1 MKIAVNARFLLADSL
16 EGIGT
21 FTHEIVSRLARDRPD
36 DELLCFFD
44 RPYDSRFATA
54 SNVRPFV
61 LRPPARHPFLFL
73 WWFEWSVARA
83 LARHRPD
90 VFFSP
95 DGFLSLRAA
104 VPTLLV
110 VHDIAFVRCPEGLD
124 ASRRLY
130 YRVMTR
136 AWTRKAARIATV
148 SEFSRREIVQVY
160 GVASERI
167 DVVPNGVNAAFRPL
181 ARDEQSAVRGR
192 YSGGADYLLHVG
204 AIHPRKNVVRL
215 LRAFDRFKR
224 NAGRPTKLLL
234 AGRMAW
240 RCHDVLRAHAG
251 MDHRD
256 DVVFLGY
263 VPATELPRLVGS
275 ALALVGVSL
284 YEGFGLPLLEA
295 MASAVPVIASRCGA
309 FEETA
314 GGAALF
320 VDPLDADSIGG
331 AMEQVASAPELRRE
345 LAERGLERARG
356 FDWDRSAG
364 AVRRALA
371 RIAGSCT

>member
-1 MKIAVNARFLLADSL
+1 MKIAVNGRFLLADSL

-21 FTHEIVSRLARDRPD
+21 FTHEIVSRLARQQAD

-44 RPYDSRFATA
+44 RPYDPRFVTA
-54 SNVRPFV
+54 PNVRPCV
-61 LRPPARHPFLFL
+61 LRPPARHPLLFL

-130 YRVMTR
+130 YRAMAR

-148 SEFSRREIVQVY
+148 SEFSRREIVAAY
-160 GVASERI
+160 GVAPERI
-167 DVVPNGVNAAFRPL
+167 DVIPNGVNAAFGPL
-181 ARDEQSAVRGR
+181 DGREQSAVRAR
-192 YSGGADYLLHVG
+192 YTGGSDYFLHVG
-204 AIHPRKNVVRL
+204 AIHPRKNISRL
-215 LRAFDRFKR
+215 LRGFDRFKR
-224 NAGRPTKLLL
+224 STGRPAKLLL

-240 RCHDVLRAHAG
+240 RYRDVLRAHAG
-251 MDHRD
+251 MSHRD

-263 VPATELPRLVGS
+263 VPASELPRLVGS
-275 ALALVGVSL
+275 ALALAGVSL

-295 MASAVPVIASRCGA
+295 MASGVPVIASRCGA

-320 VDPLDADSIGG
+320 VDPLDPDSIGA
-331 AMEQVASAPELRRE
+331 AMEQVASAADLRRE
-345 LAERGLERARG
+345 LARRGLERARG

-371 RIAGSCT
+371 RIAGSRT